1 MNRFFTVCTILQLL
15 TSNVYGTMKDC
26 SNSISTGHI
35 TSLLM
40 NPSAPVSGQYV
51 TITVDYI
58 LDNTV
63 TDGMATYTASFN
75 GFPLTPT
82 SEPLCSDLDK
92 TSTPCPIIAGD
103 VHFEGISQIGDGST
117 HGTIMVTTT
126 WNDQNNNQ
134 IICWGFTVRI

>member
-1 MNRFFTVCTILQLL
+1 MIRLFSICTILQLL
-15 TSNVYGTMKDC
+15 TTNVYGTMKDC

-35 TSLLM
+35 TNLLM
-40 NPSAPVSGQYV
+40 NPSAPVSGEYV
-51 TITVDYI
+51 TITIDCL

-63 TDGMATYTASFN
+63 TDGTATYTASLN

-82 SEPLCSDLDK
+82 TEPLCPDLDK

-103 VHFEGISQIGDGST
+103 VHFETISQIGDENT
-117 HGTIMVTTT
+117 HGTIVVTTA